1 MESTLYTKP
10 FIYSNNTMCNTAES
24 ATDNNRQMSSNVSEF
39 KIWKSVVHI
48 VLYKCSQFVER
59 RRRRR
64 RRSSSAVCHNRHK
77 VQIIIHVKL
86 CHLIYKKHHIAQK
99 LHMISK
105 KQFCTSKLQKILWGS
120 MPPNPSSCM
129 THYMNLTIPNLMA
142 AALLCVV
149 LETEMFTLNLFLQ
162 ATMFLRSN
170 FTTRTTNI

>member
-1 MESTLYTKP
+1 MESTLYTKT

-24 ATDNNRQMSSNVSEF
+24 ATDNNRQISSNVSEF

-64 RRSSSAVCHNRHK
+64 RRCSAVCHNRHK

-86 CHLIYKKHHIAQK
+86 CHLTYKKHRNAQK

-105 KQFCTSKLQKILWGS
+105 KQFRTSKLLWGS
-120 MPPNPSSCM
+120 MPPNPSSCI
-129 THYMNLTIPNLMA
+129 THSMHLTIPNLMA
-142 AALLCVV
+142 AALLFIV

-162 ATMFLRSN
+162 ATMFLRPN

>member
-1 MESTLYTKP
+1 
-10 FIYSNNTMCNTAES
+10 
-24 ATDNNRQMSSNVSEF
+24 MSSNVSEF

-59 RRRRR
+59 RRRRG
-64 RRSSSAVCHNRHK
+64 SCSAVRHNRHK

-86 CHLIYKKHHIAQK
+86 CHLAYKKHRIAQK

-105 KQFCTSKLQKILWGS
+105 KQFCTSKLQKIFWGS

-129 THYMNLTIPNLMA
+129 THSMHLTIPNLMA

-149 LETEMFTLNLFLQ
+149 LETELFTLNLFLQ
-162 ATMFLRSN
+162 ATMFLRPK